1 MNRLFPALLFL
12 LFQVAPA
19 FSQQVTYSPYNDF
32 SLSGGATGVVGKIG
46 TKIFTFRSD
55 GSGAFLDAW
64 DEAMQ
69 PVATVILDFIPKK
82 TQSIRLFAVA
92 DSMVVVYEYAD
103 GRDLYLYAALLDAEG
118 RLLKRPFKLD
128 QLRTGFLGTSGK
140 DRFEVAAS
148 DDRRH
153 FVAYQLEDDA
163 RNVKLKVVSFG
174 ADLSITNRTS
184 LSYRDSEALWG
195 GRPVVLANGNFV
207 LPVRSVAGSRESS
220 AKMLLLTLPEGA
232 KKLQLTELPLAG
244 KYLYEPLLKTDRN
257 SAVFHLAG
265 YYGESRN
272 APAGGVLLFTID
284 NATGAVTAP
293 RTAPF
298 DAKLRTQAADGGSLR
313 NAFAN
318 QKLQQLLL
326 RNDGGFATVSE
337 ETFVSARTSNVGIGF
352 GGFYSMYND
361 PFMNRTLIREYFNN
375 DVVLLSFDSAAVLQ
389 WSGVVRKEQYSQ
401 EDGGLFASYALL
413 NTGQEIGILY
423 NDFNTRQST
432 IQFVTVDDDGQ
443 QNRKSF
449 AAAGATDSPDW
460 IPASARQV
468 SAREVVVP
476 CLAKKKLC
484 FAKVTF

>member
-1 MNRLFPALLFL
+1 MKRLLPALFL
-12 LFQVAPA
+12 IFSFGLPA
-19 FSQQVTYSPYNDF
+19 TAQQVTYSPYNDF
-32 SLSGGATGVVGKIG
+32 TLSGGATGVVGKIG
-46 TKIFTFRSD
+46 GKIFTFRYD

-69 PVATVILDFIPKK
+69 PVATVILDFIPAKA
-82 TQSIRLFAVA
+82 QSIRMFAVA
-92 DSMVVVYEYAD
+92 DSMVAVYEYAE
-103 GRDLYLYAALLDAEG
+103 GRDLYVYAALLDAEG

-128 QLRTGFLGTSGK
+128 QLRTGLLGTSEK
-140 DRFEVAAS
+140 DHFEVAAS

-153 FVAYQLEDDA
+153 FVAYRLEDDA
-163 RNVKLKVVSFG
+163 RNVQLKIVSFG
-174 ADLSITNRTS
+174 TDLAITNRAN

-195 GRPVVLANGNFV
+195 GKPVVLQNGNFI
-207 LPVRSVAGSRESS
+207 LPLRSVAGSRESS

-232 KKLQLTELPLAG
+232 KKLAFTQVPLAG
-244 KYLYEPLLKTDRN
+244 KYIYEPLLKTDRN
-257 SAVFHLAG
+257 TAVFHLAG

-272 APAGGVLLFTID
+272 APAGGVLLFTAD
-284 NATGAVTAP
+284 NNTGAITDA

-298 DAKLRTQAADGGSLR
+298 DARLRTQAADGGSAR

-318 QKLQQLLL
+318 QKLQQLIL
-326 RNDGGFATVSE
+326 RNDGGFATISE
-337 ETFVSARTSNVGIGF
+337 ESFISARTSTVGMGM

-389 WSGVVRKEQYSQ
+389 WSSVVRKEQYSQ

-413 NTGQEIGILY
+413 NTGSEIGILY

-432 IQFVTVDDDGQ
+432 IQFVTVNEEGQ
-443 QNRKSF
+443 QERKSF
-449 AAAGATDSPDW
+449 AAAGDNSPDW
-460 IPASARQV
+460 IPSSARQV
-468 SAREVVVP
+468 SAREVIVP